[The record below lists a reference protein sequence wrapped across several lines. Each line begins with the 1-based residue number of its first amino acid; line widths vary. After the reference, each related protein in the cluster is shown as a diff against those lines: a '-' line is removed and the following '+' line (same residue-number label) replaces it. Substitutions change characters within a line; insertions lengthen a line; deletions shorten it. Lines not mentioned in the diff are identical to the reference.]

1 MSDTVS
7 VPAAPPSRSRWLAL
21 AVLCAG
27 MLMVILDGSIVT
39 VALPSIERDLGF
51 SPAGLS
57 WTVNAYMIAFGGT
70 LLLAGRLGDLVGR
83 RRVFLGGLAVFVLAS
98 LACGLAGT
106 QATLIAARFVQG
118 LGGAAASGVSLG
130 MIVMLFP
137 DGRERARAIGAFAFV
152 GAAGASLGQ
161 VLGGALTDALSWH
174 WIFLINAP
182 VGAAAIV
189 LALRF
194 VSADR
199 GPGLRSGAD
208 LPGALLVTA
217 GLMLAVYVIVGAGR
231 YGWLSGRTLG
241 LAAVAAALLGAFVA
255 RQAAARRPL
264 LPLRVL
270 RSRTTG
276 GANLVQILMVAGMFG
291 FQIMITLDLQQVGG
305 YGAWGS
311 GVALLPAALTIAV
324 VALLLSARVI
334 ARFGEYR
341 VLLAGLALLAVAVGL
356 LTRLPEHA
364 VYVRDVLPTMLL
376 GGGFGLATSALTAL
390 GMSGAR
396 EDDAGVVSGLF
407 STTQQV
413 GGALGVAVLTTLAT
427 THSRALA
434 GTGVP
439 APSALTAGFHLAFA
453 TSTVLLLT
461 AFILAAA
468 LLRPRRTDG
477 ESPIEATA
485 ARPPAS
491 RSGEPRHGAR

>member
-1 MSDTVS
+1 MSDP
-7 VPAAPPSRSRWLAL
+7 VPVPGAPSSRSRWLAL
-21 AVLCAG
+21 AVLCTG

-51 SPAGLS
+51 SPANLS
-57 WTVNAYMIAFGGT
+57 WTVNAYMIAFGGS

-98 LACGLAGT
+98 LLCGLAGT
-106 QATLIAARFVQG
+106 QVTLIAARFVQG

-130 MIVMLFP
+130 MIVVLFP
-137 DGRERARAIGAFAFV
+137 DPRERGTAIGAFAFV

-161 VLGGALTDALSWH
+161 VLGGAVTEALSWH
-174 WIFLINAP
+174 WIFLINVP
-182 VGAAAIV
+182 IGATAIC

-194 VSADR
+194 VAADR
-199 GPGLRSGAD
+199 GPGLRAGAD

-217 GLMLAVYVIVGAGR
+217 GLMLAVYVIVGAGT
-231 YGWLSGRTLG
+231 YGWLAGRTIG
-241 LAAVAAALLGAFVA
+241 LAVAAAALLGAFVA
-255 RQAAARRPL
+255 RQAVARRPL

-270 RSRTTG
+270 RSRTVG
-276 GANLVQILMVAGMFG
+276 GANLVQILMVAAMFG
-291 FQIMITLDLQQVGG
+291 FQIMITLDLQQVSG

-356 LTRLPEHA
+356 LTRLPVHA

-396 EDDAGVVSGLF
+396 DDDAGVVSGLF
-407 STTQQV
+407 TTTQQV

-427 THSRALA
+427 AQTRSLTSA
-434 GTGVP
+434 GVP
-439 APSALTAGFHLAFA
+439 HPAATSAGFHLAFTAA
-453 TSTVLLLT
+453 TLLLLV
-461 AFILAAA
+461 ALALAAVM
-468 LLRPRRTDG
+468 LRPHA
-477 ESPIEATA
+477 SAPAQAA
-485 ARPPAS
+485 ARPSPERAHHPA
-491 RSGEPRHGAR
+491 G